1 MLHALPPLRE
11 RGESRERVRGTSP
24 VRSPKRL
31 SLSLPSLGQGQ
42 QAQSLLHS
50 NSNCPPVMQRAK
62 YTRRLATLKVAA
74 KQAGSEGVTL
84 FPTFSTRALN
94 SSSSSSSPD
103 IVDVPGRLGA
113 CLLRR
118 ISYGVR
124 NRFRA
129 YLIYYGLN
137 TDREGC
143 VTSTHTP
150 LNLTYQ
156 YQSPTLSSF

>member
-84 FPTFSTRALN
+84 LSTFSNRALN
-94 SSSSSSSPD
+94 SSSSSPD

-129 YLIYYGLN
+129 YLIYFGLN

-143 VTSTHTP
+143 VTSTHTRH
-150 LNLTYQ
+150 NLAYNI
-156 YQSPTLSSF
+156 

>member
-1 MLHALPPLRE
+1 MPSLLSARE
-11 RGESRERVRGTSP
+11 GKVASEFEEHHLSGRQSD
-24 VRSPKRL
+24 

-42 QAQSLLHS
+42 RAQSLLHS

-74 KQAGSEGVTL
+74 KRAGSDGVTL

-113 CLLRR
+113 CLFRR

-156 YQSPTLSSF
+156 YLSPTLLSF

>member
-1 MLHALPPLRE
+1 MPSLLSARE
-11 RGESRERVRGTSP
+11 GKVASEFEEHHLSGRQSD
-24 VRSPKRL
+24 

-42 QAQSLLHS
+42 RAQSLLHS

-84 FPTFSTRALN
+84 LSTFSTRALN
-94 SSSSSSSPD
+94 SSSSSPD

-150 LNLTYQ
+150 HNLTYQ
-156 YQSPTLSSF
+156 YLSPTLSSL

>member
-24 VRSPKRL
+24 VRSPKR
-31 SLSLPSLGQGQ
+31 LSLPSLGQGQ

-74 KQAGSEGVTL
+74 KQVGSEGVTL

-94 SSSSSSSPD
+94 SSSSSPD

-113 CLLRR
+113 CLFRR

-129 YLIYYGLN
+129 YLIYYGSDI
-137 TDREGC
+137 DRKCCVISTPGC
-143 VTSTHTP
+143 ACALHATFP
-150 LNLTYQ
+150 NNI
-156 YQSPTLSSF
+156 